1 MFFPLLLTIFGLA
14 MLLSGMKILKGGLL
28 KFAGSQFQ
36 QTLHQ
41 LTATPLK
48 SFISGIFATGI
59 LQSSTAVTVMAVSFV
74 DAKLISFN
82 HTLGLIL
89 GSNIGTTI
97 TPQILAFP
105 IDTFSPWLILSGFG
119 GYLLFKKKIRFLFLS
134 FVGLGIMFLS
144 LTVLESAMMP
154 LMELQT
160 VQEALHCLGKSLFAS
175 ILAGTLLSALL
186 HSSSAATG
194 IVMVLATEGW
204 LGLTAALA
212 FIIGA
217 NVGTCFTALVVSIF
231 TSQAAQR
238 VAIFHVLLN
247 VFGALLFFPFLNP
260 MADLIT
266 SLGGNLSRQVANAH
280 TLFNL
285 TSSLIAFPLL
295 PYASRLLEKVR

>member
-1 MFFPLLLTIFGLA
+1 MLLPLLLTIFGLA
-14 MLLSGMKILKGGLL
+14 LLLSGMKILKGALI

-36 QTLHQ
+36 QALHR

-48 SFISGIFATGI
+48 SFFSGIFATGI
-59 LQSSTAVTVMAVSFV
+59 MQSSTALTVMAVSFV
-74 DAKLISFN
+74 DAQLISFN

-105 IDTFSPWLILSGFG
+105 INKFSPWLILSGLV
-119 GYLLFKKKIRFLFLS
+119 GYLLFKKKIRFLLLS

-144 LTVLESAMMP
+144 ITVLESAMLP

-160 VQEALHCLGKSLFAS
+160 VQDTLHQLDNSRFAC

-194 IVMVLATEGW
+194 IVMVLTTEGW
-204 LGLTAALA
+204 LNLPASLA

-217 NVGTCFTALVVSIF
+217 NIGTCFTALVVSFF
-231 TSQAAQR
+231 TSRAAQR

-247 VFGALLFFPFLNP
+247 VFGALLFFPFLNL

-280 TLFNL
+280 TIFNL
-285 TSSLIAFPLL
+285 ISSLIAFPLL
-295 PYASRLLEKVR
+295 PYASRLLEKIR